1 MSIEP
6 QLTFGYSDTDLNTSI
21 QELTENT
28 ELDTLQFFR
37 FGAADSYDN
46 FERGTS
52 SKTSSFAGV
61 AGGSFT
67 LIGSVGSWQSEFK
80 VVTFCRAKLQS

>member
-1 MSIEP
+1 MTPFS
-6 QLTFGYSDTDLNTSI
+6 
-21 QELTENT
+21 
-28 ELDTLQFFR
+28 FFR

-52 SKTSSFAGV
+52 TKTSSFAGV

-80 VVTFCRAKLQS
+80 VVTFCRDKL

>member
-1 MSIEP
+1 MSLSQYI
-6 QLTFGYSDTDLNTSI
+6 QLLLLLAIFEIPSLTPLSLFDLAPLI
-21 QELTENT
+21 
-28 ELDTLQFFR
+28 
-37 FGAADSYDN
+37 AMIY

-67 LIGSVGSWQSEFK
+67 LIGSVGSWKSEFK
-80 VVTFCRAKLQS
+80 VVTFS